1 MTKKLCASCNTDRQV
16 KFYGKGQTQWGFFKI
31 GWDLC
36 VHCYD
41 REVNMEHDRQE
52 RLHNK
57 IEFEV
62 MEHGL
67 VKIKT
72 ESRGD

>member
-1 MTKKLCASCNTDRQV
+1 M
-16 KFYGKGQTQWGFFKI
+16 GFFKI

-72 ESRGD
+72 KE

>member
-1 MTKKLCASCNTDRQV
+1 MANRCASCATDEQV
-16 KFYGKGQTQWGFFKI
+16 QFYDKGQTQWGKFRI

-52 RLHNK
+52 RLEAKN
-57 IEFEV
+57 
-62 MEHGL
+62 G
-67 VKIKT
+67 
-72 ESRGD
+72 R

>member
-1 MTKKLCASCNTDRQV
+1 MTKKLCASCNTDQQV

-36 VHCYD
+36 VYCYD

-57 IEFEV
+57 IGECNE
-62 MEHGL
+62 
-67 VKIKT
+67 
-72 ESRGD
+72 